1 MTTWMGT
8 VNTLFCY
15 PELLDCIKQLSF
27 TSNIS
32 FKNMPMC
39 VYEMAKI
46 RLLIYLKT
54 CKTNFEFFKK
64 FFWLKLLDSTLRTWK
79 RNISN
84 CTKTVYIQ
92 SPVGNRD
99 FFYLYYVKLF
109 KLKWYMTH
117 RSFNNKKNLIA
128 HVASGGVDAL
138 TYTRK
143 YWIWRNCPTHFVRG
157 FIWDCPT
164 LENLSNSQH
173 S

>member
-15 PELLDCIKQLSF
+15 PEYIYKLLDCIKQLSF

-84 CTKTVYIQ
+84 CTKTVWLQARMYHHFLKRWLTYPKSWQAEKEHSSIFEILIHGGGSTQ
-92 SPVGNRD
+92 K
-99 FFYLYYVKLF
+99 FFY
-109 KLKWYMTH
+109 
-117 RSFNNKKNLIA
+117 
-128 HVASGGVDAL
+128 
-138 TYTRK
+138 
-143 YWIWRNCPTHFVRG
+143 
-157 FIWDCPT
+157 
-164 LENLSNSQH
+164 
-173 S
+173 